1 MGSVNCSRGRNG
13 LETRR
18 VSSLAKVHITISFKV
33 IQNIEYGKKNGTLVI
48 NQIVQYAQGR
58 KLHTFCLGYVII
70 IN

>member
-1 MGSVNCSRGRNG
+1 M
-13 LETRR
+13 E
-18 VSSLAKVHITISFKV
+18 
-33 IQNIEYGKKNGTLVI
+33 KNGTLVI